1 MSIPLA
7 FSNINKGTVKAAKFR
22 ISQSEIQE
30 KDIEQQ
36 IQAEIMQAW
45 FNYEAEKK
53 KVVQFKSGML
63 GDAQKVMDG
72 WYINTNVVKPII
84 LDVLSP
90 NVPIMKCSKN
100 ILKQ

>member
-1 MSIPLA
+1 MKKTGIVFSIGSFCYGRSVCSFG
-7 FSNINKGTVKAAKFR
+7 FSNINKGAVKAAKFR

-45 FNYEAEKK
+45 FNYQAEKK

-63 GDAQKVMDG
+63 GDAQK
-72 WYINTNVVKPII
+72 
-84 LDVLSP
+84 
-90 NVPIMKCSKN
+90 
-100 ILKQ
+100 